1 LSQRTKAVLVV
12 DPDPATAA
20 TLRSMVSF
28 EIVEAGDSARALEAL
43 RAREVD
49 VLVCELTLPDGDGLH
64 LLVEARLR
72 HPLVPRVA
80 VTSREDL
87 ATAVSAINEAEVF
100 RFLPRP
106 LAPEALRA
114 AVVEAVG
121 RAEAASEVRDLQAQV
136 ERRRL
141 ALLDLETDFPGIS
154 IVSHGPDGY
163 LLPLHRVRRLAD
175 RLRGTPLG
183 SLLDGAL
190 DVAGGHP

>member
-20 TLRSMVSF
+20 TLRSVVSF
-28 EIVEAGDSARALEAL
+28 EVLEAGDSARALETL

-64 LLVEARLR
+64 LLVEARFR

-80 VTSREDL
+80 LTSEEDF

-100 RFLPRP
+100 RFLRQPV
-106 LAPEALRA
+106 APETLRA

-121 RAEAASEVRDLQAQV
+121 RAEAASEVRDLQEQV

-154 IVSHGPDGY
+154 LVSHGPDGY
-163 LLPLHRVRRLAD
+163 LLPHYRVRRLAD

-190 DVAGGHP
+190 EVVGDHP